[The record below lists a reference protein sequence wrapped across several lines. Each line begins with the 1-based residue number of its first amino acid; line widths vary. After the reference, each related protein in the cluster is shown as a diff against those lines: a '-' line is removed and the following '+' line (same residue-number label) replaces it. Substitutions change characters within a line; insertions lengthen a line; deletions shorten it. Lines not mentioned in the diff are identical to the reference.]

1 MNSTTRLMTLAIA
14 GVVSASAFAQVTD
27 IPATAHLQESF
38 PVSGTPQVFNP
49 QATMAYDNIQ
59 GSAYSGFVLSNTGA
73 AGTITRMVGDDVKTR
88 IYAWGKDV
96 NRFWFSVSN
105 LDTVAFTAPPRVRFY
120 RNNGAGGGPGTY
132 IIGYSFNPINFN
144 PGTVN
149 TFFTDI
155 TTAGQFVLPADG
167 NMWACMTFDN
177 ASGSTATLANLDQLG
192 QALFNPPALGSSQNL
207 GWISTAAGSFVQN
220 DPPGA
225 TFTFSTP
232 PPVMNV
238 YWGFQTTLDPVTATG
253 QILFNNY
260 VAATPSSVNFQW
272 YDTSSNLVAQ
282 QVEAVDPAG
291 NFVADTPA
299 TAGVYQMSMKTGTW
313 LRRTLTI
320 DTTAGNVTGLV
331 FNLVNGDANNDNFI
345 NSDDFDI
352 LVANFGGPGPD
363 GDFDGSG
370 SVDSDDFDILVAN
383 FGTDGDGP

>member
-1 MNSTTRLMTLAIA
+1 
-14 GVVSASAFAQVTD
+14 
-27 IPATAHLQESF
+27 
-38 PVSGTPQVFNP
+38 
-49 QATMAYDNIQ
+49 
-59 GSAYSGFVLSNTGA
+59 
-73 AGTITRMVGDDVKTR
+73 
-88 IYAWGKDV
+88 
-96 NRFWFSVSN
+96 
-105 LDTVAFTAPPRVRFY
+105 
-120 RNNGAGGGPGTY
+120 
-132 IIGYSFNPINFN
+132 
-144 PGTVN
+144 
-149 TFFTDI
+149 
-155 TTAGQFVLPADG
+155 
-167 NMWACMTFDN
+167 
-177 ASGSTATLANLDQLG
+177 
-192 QALFNPPALGSSQNL
+192 
-207 GWISTAAGSFVQN
+207 
-220 DPPGA
+220 
-225 TFTFSTP
+225 
-232 PPVMNV
+232 MNV